1 MSLIGKTWLKAY
13 QTLFWSDVNLIKSI
27 LKDVLIRNFPNVF
40 ADGSGT
46 IKGTSV
52 LILKRCKTSF
62 LTKQTVHFAQRK
74 ATNLELK
81 WLTKDGI
88 LKSVI
93 ILNGLAL

>member
-13 QTLFWSDVNLIKSI
+13 QALFWSDVNLIKSI
-27 LKDVLIRNFPNVF
+27 LKDVLIIKFLNVF

-46 IKGTSV
+46 TKATSV

-62 LTKQTVHFAQRK
+62 LMKQTVHFAQRK
-74 ATNLELK
+74 ATDLELK